1 MDSPPTETVPVP
13 DRALLLLIVAR
24 LRSLWQT
31 LRTWFFWSTLLII
44 GCLLGMAL
52 LIRHRAESNLLT
64 IFLAY
69 LPAWVLALPL
79 LGTFLASLV
88 FLCWRSA
95 LLSASSAI
103 IIVLW
108 LGGFSFS
115 LRQHTDQARGSDTLS
130 VMTYNRGQGS
140 EAVLASCA
148 SANQPD
154 IAVFQDAG
162 RRLGRLAALPAF
174 AQHHY
179 TYQSGEYGLLSRWPL
194 VENEALQL
202 DWPAGKT
209 GYWLAGTR
217 SVIDW
222 NGRRIVIYNIHFP
235 TPRDLLYWYAKR
247 GTFLYGLLGLL
258 PGTPLHARHQ
268 HYLAYWSAR
277 VGLAAQLNARVR
289 AESSPVI
296 LMGDLNVP
304 PLGSGYGLLRAV
316 LHDAHQAAGT
326 GFGFTF
332 PSNFKSLGRHFAPWI
347 RIDHIFASAHWEVLS
362 CASPSK
368 ETSQHLPVAALL
380 KLIDKNYAED
390 TK

>member
-1 MDSPPTETVPVP
+1 MDSTPTEAVPA
-13 DRALLLLIVAR
+13 DNRALLLLIVAR
-24 LRSLWQT
+24 LGALWRL
-31 LRTWFFWSTLLII
+31 LRAWLFWSTLLIV
-44 GCLLGMAL
+44 GCLLGLAL
-52 LIRHRAESNLLT
+52 LIRYRAESNLLT

-79 LGTFLASLV
+79 LGTLFASLV
-88 FLCWRSA
+88 FFCWRSA
-95 LLSASSAI
+95 LLSVSSAI
-103 IIVLW
+103 IIGLW

-115 LRQHTDQARGSDTLS
+115 LGRNTAHARGADTLS

-148 SANQPD
+148 TANQPD

-162 RRLGRLAALPAF
+162 HRLGRLAALPAF

-209 GYWLAGTR
+209 GFWLAGTR

-247 GTFLYGLLGLL
+247 GTFLYGLLGLI
-258 PGTPLHARHQ
+258 PGTPLHSRHQ

-277 VGLAAQLNARVR
+277 VALAAQLAARVR
-289 AESSPVI
+289 TESSPVI

-316 LHDAHQAAGT
+316 LQDAHQAAGT

-332 PSNFKSLGRHFAPWI
+332 PSNFKSLGRLFAPWI
-347 RIDHIFASAHWEVLS
+347 RIDHIFASAQWEVLS

-380 KLIDKNYAED
+380 NLNQKDIKP
-390 TK
+390 